1 MGLMVHS
8 LEGMPEEHHRDY
20 FIYLLDY
27 GWQEPLSEVMM
38 NNFSKMATLASEQKN
53 AVVIMKADVG
63 VHFSDEVLSWHS
75 INGDD
80 AEKNDLLPAILV
92 TNRHPAEF
100 RKQNLQTDST
110 AESDLKMILFPLKK
124 HCQDTSDVIALI
136 QLIFNKIKNQEDLD
150 NFGITREKKKGLGG
164 AIAHSIIL
172 EPNFAGMGFSFNRLR
187 QYLKEK

>member
-1 MGLMVHS
+1 
-8 LEGMPEEHHRDY
+8 
-20 FIYLLDY
+20 
-27 GWQEPLSEVMM
+27 
-38 NNFSKMATLASEQKN
+38 
-53 AVVIMKADVG
+53 
-63 VHFSDEVLSWHS
+63 
-75 INGDD
+75 
-80 AEKNDLLPAILV
+80 
-92 TNRHPAEF
+92 
-100 RKQNLQTDST
+100 
-110 AESDLKMILFPLKK
+110 MILFPLKK